1 MREYGF
7 SVIRVLPFKD
17 KIVDFVFIREDTGH

>member
-7 SVIRVLPFKD
+7 SQNRILSYKD
-17 KIVDFVFIREDTGH
+17 KIVDFVITRENTSQ